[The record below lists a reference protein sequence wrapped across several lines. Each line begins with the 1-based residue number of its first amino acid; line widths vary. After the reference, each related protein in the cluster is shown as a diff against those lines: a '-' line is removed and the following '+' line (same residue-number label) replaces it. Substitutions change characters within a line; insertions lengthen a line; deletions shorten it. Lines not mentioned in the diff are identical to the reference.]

1 MKSVHKISKA
11 KFMVTT
17 LDLPNSE
24 LQLDFNPIIEQ
35 FKLSGNYY
43 LIHWQ
48 ARPKGHREYGIYTSV
63 DDSYRSTDNIPTSYG
78 GMACYQL
85 DDKTA
90 NTIPSAV
97 ICFKGYLR

>member
-17 LDLPNSE
+17 IDVPNSE

-35 FKLSGNYY
+35 FNLQGKFY

-48 ARPKGHREYGIYTSV
+48 ARPKGHREYLFTLQLTIAIALPI
-63 DDSYRSTDNIPTSYG
+63 R
-78 GMACYQL
+78 YQL
-85 DDKTA
+85 AMVAWRVYSLT
-90 NTIPSAV
+90 TGRLLLFPV
-97 ICFKGYLR
+97 R